1 MHEFLSPSA
10 AMSLELRWGGSCA
23 SELIYLA
30 ERKMGTI
37 QGKYL
42 QQYRSTL
49 RDVYGIREAFSEHP
63 REDEEDRSS

>member
-1 MHEFLSPSA
+1 
-10 AMSLELRWGGSCA
+10 
-23 SELIYLA
+23 
-30 ERKMGTI
+30 MGTI